1 MLLYV
6 YIMCVYY
13 GYVYIWLKVT
23 EDAEKKWHCTI
34 VLSCTLLLQIRELRI
49 YGFYLSLV
57 LFCSVYSITPLS
69 FSTCCFC
76 LLCVPGLEIRGLV
89 LK

>member
-23 EDAEKKWHCTI
+23 EDAEKNGI
-34 VLSCTLLLQIRELRI
+34 VQLS
-49 YGFYLSLV
+49 
-57 LFCSVYSITPLS
+57 
-69 FSTCCFC
+69 
-76 LLCVPGLEIRGLV
+76 
-89 LK
+89 